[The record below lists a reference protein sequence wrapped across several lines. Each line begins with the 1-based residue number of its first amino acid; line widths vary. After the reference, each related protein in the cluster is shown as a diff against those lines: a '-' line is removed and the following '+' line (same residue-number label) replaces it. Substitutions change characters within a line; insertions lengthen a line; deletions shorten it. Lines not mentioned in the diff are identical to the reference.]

1 MRSLHLALH
10 FNLVET
16 EGGVSPLF
24 LGQWLNQKRGA
35 LVRAFTVL
43 LLMLHSVVLTSVAS
57 ASVLERGLPTSV
69 SIVVNQNTTDLE
81 IATDKDSYQVNYDT
95 AEQRFSPLNIPFTVR
110 SVSGN
115 NVAYNLWVSQLT
127 GQCEDIDTLALMVS
141 LDGADVELGEKQ
153 RFAGIETP
161 HLMAISFPLLP
172 QSEFSRQ
179 CDGIASIIA
188 ELVI

>member
-1 MRSLHLALH
+1 M
-10 FNLVET
+10 
-16 EGGVSPLF
+16 
-24 LGQWLNQKRGA
+24 
-35 LVRAFTVL
+35 RAFTVI

-81 IATDKDSYQVNYDT
+81 IAADKDSYQVNYNT

-110 SVSGN
+110 SLSGN
-115 NVAYNLWVSQLT
+115 NVAYDLWVSQLT
-127 GQCEDIDTLALMVS
+127 GQCDDIETLELTVS
-141 LDGADVELGEKQ
+141 LDGVVVVTGEKQ
-153 RFAGIETP
+153 RFAGIENP
-161 HLMAISFPLLP
+161 HLMMVSFPLLP

-179 CDGIASIIA
+179 CDGTASIIA